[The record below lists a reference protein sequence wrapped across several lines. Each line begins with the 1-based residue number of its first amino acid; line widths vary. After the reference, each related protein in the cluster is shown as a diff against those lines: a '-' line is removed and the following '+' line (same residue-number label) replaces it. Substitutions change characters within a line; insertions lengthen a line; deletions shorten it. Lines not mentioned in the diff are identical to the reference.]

1 MDRKEA
7 YQKIKEYN
15 LQDAVMKV
23 SGKNFTQTSTEVLVH
38 VISTYED
45 ANTKEA
51 KTPVTESVD
60 TLEGACLAFLG
71 ILKDTGNLDSLLAKL

>member
-15 LQDAVMKV
+15 LQDAVVKI
-23 SGKNFTQTSTEVLVH
+23 SGKNFTQTSTEVLAH
-38 VISTYED
+38 VIKTYEE
-45 ANTKEA
+45 AESNAVTNT
-51 KTPVTESVD
+51 TETVD

-71 ILKDTGNLDSLLAKL
+71 ILKDTGKLDDLLAKL